1 MTTLQHDGQRTAE
14 MGAGEVL
21 AAVEGLAPA
30 IAGRAGE
37 VEAAHRVPPDL
48 LQQLVEA
55 GCFRLLLPASHGGI
69 EAELPA
75 AMQVLEV
82 LARADA
88 SVAWIVGIGSS
99 GWRDIAGLPRST
111 FDALWAG
118 GPDTITAGVFNP
130 AGIVREAADGYQV
143 QGRWSFA
150 SGCEHAQVMYG
161 NCIHEG
167 APPPGLRTV
176 AFRPDDVVI
185 EDTWHSLGLR
195 GTGSHHFRVDDLVVP
210 ADHTCATLEA
220 EPWSD
225 ASLLRIPAPAQFAL
239 EIAAV
244 ALGIARGAL
253 DDVAALAGGK
263 IPLLAHAPLAT
274 DPMFHLE
281 LATGETAL
289 RAARAVLHEQ
299 AEAAWATAVEAE
311 PVTDESRALI
321 RAAAAWAT
329 EQATAV
335 VDGAHRI
342 AGSAGV
348 FEDGSPL
355 PRRLRDIHTL
365 TQHFLVRPNTMLT
378 AGALLAGQPIDVPIF

>member
-1 MTTLQHDGQRTAE
+1 MTILQHEHVAVGGA
-14 MGAGEVL
+14 GAGEVL
-21 AAVEGLAPA
+21 TAVEALAPV
-30 IAGRAGE
+30 IAGRAAE
-37 VEAAHRVPPDL
+37 VEAMRRVPPDL
-48 LQQLVEA
+48 LQQLIDA
-55 GCFRLLLPASHGGI
+55 RCFRILLPASHGGL
-69 EAELPA
+69 EAELVD
-75 AMQVLEV
+75 AMRMLEV

-99 GWRDIAGLPRST
+99 GWRDLGGLPRAT
-111 FDALWAG
+111 FDELWAG

-130 AGIVREAADGYQV
+130 AGTVREAPGGYHV

-150 SGCEHAQVMYG
+150 SGCEHAQVLYG

-176 AFRPDDVVI
+176 ALRPGDVVI

-195 GTGSHHFRVDDLVVP
+195 GTGSHHFRVEDLTVP
-210 ADHTCATLEA
+210 VEHTCATLEA

-225 ASLLRIPAPAQFAL
+225 APVLRVPPPAHFAL
-239 EIAAV
+239 AIAAV
-244 ALGIARGAL
+244 ALGIAQGAL
-253 DDVAALAGGK
+253 DDVAELASGK
-263 IPLLAHAPLAT
+263 VPLLAHAPLAT
-274 DPMFHLE
+274 DPMFHLQ
-281 LATGETAL
+281 LADGDTAL
-289 RAARAVLHEQ
+289 RAARAVLFD
-299 AEAAWATAVEAE
+299 AADAAWATAVEGE
-311 PVTDESRALI
+311 PPSDDARAHV

-329 EQATAV
+329 ERATAV

-348 FEDGSPL
+348 FEDASAL

-365 TQHFLVRPNTMLT
+365 TQHFLVRPNTMLS